1 MKGIPTFRALLLLA
15 LLLQGSSG
23 YAQFVEFGPIHHDF
37 YKGTAT
43 QHPEARQASSTS
55 LPFWD
60 DFSKGINP
68 SKWLVAGASYTQTI
82 GNAPPSLGMV
92 LFNGVDEKG
101 RQYSLQE
108 KDQGESDYLSS
119 KTIDLS
125 LIPTAQQ
132 QSLFLS
138 FFWQA
143 GGKAEAPDVN
153 DRLSLQV
160 FLADGTWQ
168 TIWEKRGGA
177 SLDRSRFFQEIIQI
191 KPEWQH
197 ANFQFRFFSS
207 GRQSGPFDAW
217 LLDYIYLNTGRSTTD
232 LSYPDRALT
241 VPTALR
247 LDGFG
252 AYPWEL
258 LAKNQ
263 SGKWSTLKSEFQNLE
278 NRFKAMEYSMTL
290 RDSSGNTLLTVN
302 ANTPFNPVPRALER
316 RTILSRAFTEIALPT
331 GPGDLFAETS
341 LITGD
346 GLLTEVGPT
355 DTVRYAQVDFRDNDR
370 VSTRFPLRDYFA
382 YDQGAADYAAGINQ
396 RSGQLAIA
404 YQTPEPVF
412 LKGVSIDFTNAKQVN
427 QVLDLVVWSDLNK
440 APIYSKEVVIT
451 EKKEGQDLHYLSL
464 ETPIAVTG
472 TFYVGFTQFTNDFLH
487 VGLDKSNDTGNRIHY
502 NVGGGWVQNT
512 EVKGSLMIRPHV
524 TKEGRAGG
532 ENASEAS
539 FRIYPNPAVSDV
551 FVEGEFSSL
560 RVVDTYGREILVP
573 SVRQNTGEMLNF
585 KDQKPGLYLIYV
597 YSSSGPRSFRILVTK

>member
-1 MKGIPTFRALLLLA
+1 M
-15 LLLQGSSG
+15 
-23 YAQFVEFGPIHHDF
+23 EFGPIHSNI
-37 YKGTAT
+37 YKETSRQPA
-43 QHPEARQASSTS
+43 EARQASSTS
-55 LPFWD
+55 IPFWD
-60 DFSKGINP
+60 DFSEGINP
-68 SKWLVAGASYTQTI
+68 SKWIVSGASYTETI

-92 LFNGVDEKG
+92 LFNGVDEIG
-101 RQYSLQE
+101 RQYTLQE

-119 KTIDLS
+119 TSIDLS
-125 LIPTAQQ
+125 LIPVAKQA
-132 QSLFLS
+132 SLYLS

-143 GGKAEAPDVN
+143 GGKAEAPDEN

-168 TIWEKRGGA
+168 TLWEKRGGE
-177 SLDRSRFFQEIIQI
+177 SLDRSQFFQEIIQI

-217 LLDYIYLNTGRSTTD
+217 LLDYIYLNTGRSVTD

-241 VPTALR
+241 VPTDLR

-290 RDSSGNTLLTVN
+290 SDSSGTTLLAVN
-302 ANTPFNPVPRALER
+302 ANTPLNPVPRALER
-316 RTILSRAFTEIALPT
+316 RSILSRTFTEIPLLT

-346 GLLTEVGPT
+346 GLLTEIGPT
-355 DTVRYAQVDFRDNDR
+355 DTVRYAQVDFKGNDR

-382 YDQGAADYAAGINQ
+382 YDHGAADYAAGINQ
-396 RSGQLAIA
+396 RSGQLAIE

-412 LKGVSIDFTNAKQVN
+412 LKGVSINFTNARQIN
-427 QVLDLVVWSDLNK
+427 QILDLMVWSDLSK
-440 APIYSKEVVIT
+440 SPIYSKEVVIS
-451 EKKEGQDLHYLSL
+451 EKKEGQDLHYFLL
-464 ETPIAVTG
+464 EAPIAVTG
-472 TFYVGFTQFTNDFLH
+472 TFYVGFTQFTNEFLH

-532 ENASEAS
+532 GTTPETS
-539 FRIYPNPAVSDV
+539 FRIYPNPAVSEV
-551 FVEGEFSSL
+551 FVEGVFSSL
-560 RVVDTYGREILVP
+560 RVVDAYGREILVP
-573 SVRQNTGEMLNF
+573 SVRQNAGEMLNF

>member
-1 MKGIPTFRALLLLA
+1 MKCSPASRIILLCA
-15 LLLQGSSG
+15 LLLQAASS
-23 YAQFVEFGPIHHDF
+23 YAQFVEFGPVHRDF
-37 YKGTAT
+37 YSPTPLA
-43 QHPEARQASSTS
+43 QARLTSSLT

-60 DFSKGINP
+60 DFSKGLNP
-68 SKWLVAGASYTQTI
+68 DKWQVKGASYTETI

-119 KTIDLS
+119 KAIDLS
-125 LIPTAQQ
+125 QVSTTRQ
-132 QSLFLS
+132 QSVYLS
-138 FFWQA
+138 FYWQA
-143 GGKAEAPDVN
+143 GGKSEAPDAN

-160 FLADGTWQ
+160 FLADGTWL
-168 TIWEKRGGA
+168 TLWEKRGGA
-177 SLDRSRFFQEIIQI
+177 TLDRSRFFQEIIQI

-197 ANFQFRFFSS
+197 ANFQFRFFSN

-217 LLDYIYLNTGRSTTD
+217 LVDYIYLNAGRSATD
-232 LSYPDRALT
+232 LSYVDRALT
-241 VPTALR
+241 VPTVLR

-290 RDSSGNTLLTVN
+290 RDSSGLALLAVN

-316 RTILSRAFTEIALPT
+316 RSILSRTFTDIPLPT
-331 GPGDLFAETS
+331 RPGDLYAETS

-346 GLLTEVGPT
+346 GLLTEVGPS
-355 DTVRYAQVDFRDNDR
+355 DTVSYAQVDFRDNDR

-396 RSGQLAIA
+396 RSGQLAVA

-412 LKGVSIDFTNAKQVN
+412 VKGISINFTNAKQVN
-427 QVLDLVVWSDLNK
+427 QVLDLVVWSDLSK
-440 APIYSKEVVIT
+440 APIYKKEVIIT
-451 EKKEGQDLHYLSL
+451 EKAAGQALHYFPLDA
-464 ETPIAVTG
+464 PIAVTG
-472 TFYVGFTQFTNDFLH
+472 AFYVGYTQFTNEFLH
-487 VGLDKSNDTGNRIHY
+487 VGLDKSNDTGSRIHY
-502 NVGGGWVQNT
+502 NVGGGWVKNT
-512 EVKGSLMIRPHV
+512 GVTGSLMIRPHV
-524 TKEGRAGG
+524 SKEGKAGG
-532 ENASEAS
+532 EQSPETT
-539 FRIYPNPAVSDV
+539 FRIYPNPAVSEV

-560 RVVDTYGREILVP
+560 RVVDAYGREIIVP
-573 SVRQNTGEMLNF
+573 RVPQDAGEMLNF
-585 KDQKPGLYLIYV
+585 IDQKPGLYLIYV
-597 YSSSGPRSFRILVTK
+597 YSNLGPRSFRILVTN